1 MSISMATKQWIAD
14 IAERIPPEKRAEFLG
29 RIQDRLAQVNEAPI
43 LGPLVIGGL
52 IGAIVEI
59 VPGLE
64 SLTGIDDGVEAGA
77 AIGAGIGL
85 GRSKGCDPVR
95 MAILEELNRV
105 LAKS

>member
-14 IAERIPPEKRAEFLG
+14 IAERIPQEKRAEFLG
-29 RIQDRLAQVNEAPI
+29 RIQDRLAQINEAPI
-43 LGPLVIGGL
+43 LGPLIIGGL
-52 IGAIVEI
+52 VGAIVEI
-59 VPGLE
+59 IPGLE

-77 AIGAGIGL
+77 AIGAGIGF
-85 GRSKGCDPVR
+85 GRHKGCDPVR